1 MYFSVQWTVAMQIN
15 IKAHGPLHSK
25 VPQSTYELPSPSRVG
40 DLLERL
46 GLQDGGV
53 WMVVVNGSMAENT
66 SELHEGDRVELVYP
80 LAGG

>member
-1 MYFSVQWTVAMQIN
+1 MKIS

-25 VPQSTYELPSPSRVG
+25 VPQPTYEFPSSARVS

-66 SELHEGDRVELVYP
+66 SELHDGDRVELVYP